1 MALIRCSECGREISD
16 KAAACIHCGC
26 PITAST
32 TVNTTVNTA
41 ANNAPRSLSV
51 NFNAVLS
58 GAETEKTMQTVYV
71 AQLGRNVEFAI
82 DNNTQVGETIKITL
96 REGSPV
102 DYIMFT
108 ATTVSRTQQTA
119 SAGNAV
125 NAQTS
130 AGNVVNAQ
138 TAADAIA
145 TIKRYKPNFLV
156 KFFKSGF
163 IKKVVGMT
171 ITFVV
176 AGRFG
181 DVDKETIAL
190 LVGAGILLMWLG
202 SLYPMANVKR
212 YYRKHNIEDA
222 IRRDAGNMNVAICA
236 YNVLPTYKMLKY
248 IRGLNPA
255 AVQEIERQLE
265 ERKKK

>member
-32 TVNTTVNTA
+32 TVHTTANTA
-41 ANNAPRSLSV
+41 ASNAPRSLSV

-58 GAETEKTMQTVYV
+58 GAETEKTMQSVYV

-108 ATTVSRTQQTA
+108 ATTVSRTQQA
-119 SAGNAV
+119 APAANAV
-125 NAQTS
+125 NT
-130 AGNVVNAQ
+130 Q

-145 TIKRYKPNFLV
+145 AIKSYKPNFLV

-181 DVDKETIAL
+181 DVDTEAIAL